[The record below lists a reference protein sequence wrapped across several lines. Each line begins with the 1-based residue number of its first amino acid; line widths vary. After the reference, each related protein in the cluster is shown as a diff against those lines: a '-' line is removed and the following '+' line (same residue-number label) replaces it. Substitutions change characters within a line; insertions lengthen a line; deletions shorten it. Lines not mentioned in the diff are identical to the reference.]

1 MDQVQGESWEYKMND
16 NPFTIMS
23 NNHIAYVLFPLN
35 NISKPLTLRFK
46 LNTCHGNEAR
56 NEDIAGVNYLP
67 V

>member
-1 MDQVQGESWEYKMND
+1 MND

-23 NNHIAYVLFPLN
+23 NIANIAYVLFPLS

>member
-1 MDQVQGESWEYKMND
+1 MND

-23 NNHIAYVLFPLN
+23 NNHIAYVLFPLS

-46 LNTCHGNEAR
+46 LNTCYGNEAR
-56 NEDIAGVNYLP
+56 NGDIAGVNYLP